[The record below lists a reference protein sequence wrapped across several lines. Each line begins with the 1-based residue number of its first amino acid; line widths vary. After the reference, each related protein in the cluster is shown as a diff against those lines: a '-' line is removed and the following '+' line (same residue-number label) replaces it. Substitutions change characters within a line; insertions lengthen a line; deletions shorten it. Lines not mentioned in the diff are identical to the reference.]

1 MVFLYSWPR
10 QARWGGIPA
19 AKKPNYGEAKYICLA
34 REKLSG
40 WIAPSGRDF
49 RVTNCLCAHFHT
61 AQFAPCIASREG
73 TIQSG
78 QFLPRKAYLARQH
91 IILNMLTNKRHERG
105 VGMNTEN
112 TTRVIILTGHYRIVG
127 DISLLPG
134 ARITDF
140 LAESKEFF
148 AVTNA
153 EVWDLNGRKISA
165 CRFIDINREHI
176 EIIMPENATK

>member
-1 MVFLYSWPR
+1 
-10 QARWGGIPA
+10 
-19 AKKPNYGEAKYICLA
+19 
-34 REKLSG
+34 
-40 WIAPSGRDF
+40 
-49 RVTNCLCAHFHT
+49 
-61 AQFAPCIASREG
+61 
-73 TIQSG
+73 
-78 QFLPRKAYLARQH
+78 
-91 IILNMLTNKRHERG
+91 
-105 VGMNTEN
+105 MNTEN